1 MTLSHPTQRMLKK
14 VFETISECEIVVER
28 HRQEI
33 CEIPSF
39 APYSAFCRVDRYA
52 DESVDAE

>member
-1 MTLSHPTQRMLKK
+1 MTLSHPTKRLLKK

-33 CEIPSF
+33 CEIPTF
-39 APYSAFCRVDRYA
+39 APYSAFCRIDRYA
-52 DESVDAE
+52 DESIDAE